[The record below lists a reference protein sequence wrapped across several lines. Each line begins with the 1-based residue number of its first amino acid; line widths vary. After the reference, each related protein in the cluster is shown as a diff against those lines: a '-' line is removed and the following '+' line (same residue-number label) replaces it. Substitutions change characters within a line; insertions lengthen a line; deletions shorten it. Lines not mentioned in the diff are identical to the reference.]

1 MQDYAVYVNDVE
13 HIILDNL
20 QFMLSRNG
28 NSRKGAG
35 SLSWDKFDAQDLA
48 LEKFRKFATERLVYQ
63 SCMPLCPSSLLY
75 TAMQQCL
82 LKVPS
87 QFSTFEEYT

>member
-1 MQDYAVYVNDVE
+1 MLSHVYLQDYAVYVNDVE

-48 LEKFRKFATERLVYQ
+48 LEKFRKFATERLVQ
-63 SCMPLCPSSLLY
+63 VHVQLCSVVVLC
-75 TAMQQCL
+75 TVMR
-82 LKVPS
+82 
-87 QFSTFEEYT
+87 

>member
-1 MQDYAVYVNDVE
+1 VYLQDYAVYVNDVE

-48 LEKFRKFATERLVYQ
+48 LEKFRKFATERLVRVHAAKVFCSYAL
-63 SCMPLCPSSLLY
+63 LCCSTLPCSSVLY
-75 TAMQQCL
+75 AITGSDL
-82 LKVPS
+82 
-87 QFSTFEEYT
+87 

>member
-1 MQDYAVYVNDVE
+1 LQDYAVYVNDVE

-28 NSRKGAG
+28 NSRKGGG

-48 LEKFRKFATERLVYQ
+48 LEKFRKFATERLVRAHTAKVICSYAL
-63 SCMPLCPSSLLY
+63 LCCSTLPCSSELHAVILLN
-75 TAMQQCL
+75 L
-82 LKVPS
+82 
-87 QFSTFEEYT
+87 